1 MPPISFPSLRIG
13 AAGSHAMRRVE
24 APPLIWPPALTLP
37 TSGRPLVYLDLNH
50 WIALAKAA
58 VGHPQ
63 GAPNVDT
70 LETCRSASLR
80 RAATFVLG
88 GGHYS
93 ELLKIESRR
102 QRHDVGVV
110 MEELSQFTSLL
121 SRASVM
127 KLELSAALDHVLGVR
142 SQDGPCSL
150 VGHGVMHAFG
160 QAPGR
165 FRITNRV
172 TGEDATEIVRQQ
184 YGPERFDAYMANA
197 LISLERGALRGPAND
212 DELQKLQS
220 LGYAPQ
226 KALQVAKNRA
236 DEEAA
241 QRLRLDGD
249 GPWRKGKLE
258 DVVAA
263 RELLIE
269 FQNMAPLALQQRG
282 ISLDRILTSPQAAV
296 AFMRSMPTTD
306 VAITLKT
313 AWHRNRDKP
322 WSSNDV
328 YDIDAMALAV
338 PYCDI
343 VVTEKACHHALVS
356 AGMDKRMNTALL
368 RDVAGLP
375 AALIKWRAP

>member
-1 MPPISFPSLRIG
+1 MK
-13 AAGSHAMRRVE
+13 AAD

-50 WIALAKAA
+50 WISLAKAL

-63 GAPNVDT
+63 GASLIDT
-70 LETCRSASLR
+70 LEACRSAALTG
-80 RAATFVLG
+80 AATFVLG

-110 MEELSQFTSLL
+110 MEELSRFKTLL

-127 KLELSAALDHVLGVR
+127 KLELSAALDHLLGVQ
-142 SQDGPCSL
+142 SQDAERSL

-160 QAPGR
+160 QPPSS
-165 FRITNRV
+165 FRIKHLV
-172 TGEDATEIVRQQ
+172 SGEDVTEAVRQQ
-184 YGPERFDAYMANA
+184 HGPEKFDAYMADA
-197 LISLERGALRGPAND
+197 LSGLERGALRGPATD
-212 DELQKLQS
+212 AELQKLQS

-226 KALQVAKNRA
+226 KALQVANDRA
-236 DEEAA
+236 NEEAA
-241 QRLRLDGD
+241 QRLRLDGG
-249 GPWRKGKLE
+249 GPWRRGRLE
-258 DVVAA
+258 DVVTA

-269 FQNMAPLALQQRG
+269 FQNMAPLALQERG
-282 ISLDRILTSPQAAV
+282 ISLDRILTSPEAGV

-313 AWHRNRDKP
+313 AWHRNRDKA

-356 AGMDKRMNTALL
+356 AGVEERMNTVLL

-375 AALIKWRAP
+375 DALMKWRAS